1 MKEEEQDPLDMTVR
15 ELFDIA
21 EPGKGA
27 QMIPMSFNED
37 KKVGRYL
44 IAITGDM
51 AISSTIMA
59 AMVEAA
65 TDFHDRAEQLGN
77 VAAPN
82 SNGDDAANERRII
95 VPS

>member
-44 IAITGDM
+44 IAITGDINTVVDLLSNFIFGPPSIT
-51 AISSTIMA
+51 AEPEIQQINTITSPHA
-59 AMVEAA
+59 Y
-65 TDFHDRAEQLGN
+65 QPPLKKL
-77 VAAPN
+77 
-82 SNGDDAANERRII
+82 
-95 VPS
+95 PS